1 MTDAPRHEPLIS
13 RNRNR
18 WAAYALT
25 AVVALMVGAAY
36 AAVPLY
42 KIFCQVTGYGG
53 TTQRA
58 TGNPKGVI
66 DREMTVRFDSNL
78 SDGIPWTVT
87 PAQPVKARIGTIET
101 IDFVAH
107 NNSDKPTTGQASF
120 NITPQSAG
128 QYFNK
133 IQCFCFTQQTL
144 QPGETAHMPVVF
156 FVDPDIAK
164 DHDLDTIRD
173 ITLSY
178 TFYPSAKQGS

>member
-66 DREMTVRFDSNL
+66 DREMTVR
-78 SDGIPWTVT
+78 
-87 PAQPVKARIGTIET
+87 
-101 IDFVAH
+101 
-107 NNSDKPTTGQASF
+107 
-120 NITPQSAG
+120 
-128 QYFNK
+128 
-133 IQCFCFTQQTL
+133 
-144 QPGETAHMPVVF
+144 
-156 FVDPDIAK
+156 
-164 DHDLDTIRD
+164 
-173 ITLSY
+173 
-178 TFYPSAKQGS
+178 